1 MNKITDK
8 IKILLGIAKR
18 TFGKVTTENA
28 EIFFDGDE
36 LAVDTKVYDENGD
49 AVADGEYSDG
59 VKIYTIKDS
68 VVTDIRPIEEPKE
81 EAVEEEKTETTET
94 TETTE
99 EKEEVTEELEDETIT
114 EEVKEEVVEASIE
127 PTVTVDERVAALEE
141 LVEALFN
148 EIREMKVREVEQA
161 AKNENIIRE
170 FSCMKR
176 SPSAESITKDNKAE
190 KEFSCNDSKAN
201 KLRALKDKQ

>member
-81 EAVEEEKTETTET
+81 EAVEEEKNET

-114 EEVKEEVVEASIE
+114 EEVKEEVVEESIE
-127 PTVTVDERVAALEE
+127 PTVTLDERVAALEE

-161 AKNENIIRE
+161 TKNENIIRE

-190 KEFSCNDSKAN
+190 KEFTCEGTKSDRLK
-201 KLRALKDKQ
+201 ALKDKR

>member
-81 EAVEEEKTETTET
+81 EVVEEEKTET

-114 EEVKEEVVEASIE
+114 EEVKEEVVEESIE
-127 PTVTVDERVAALEE
+127 PTVTLDERVAALEE

-161 AKNENIIRE
+161 TKNENIIRE

-190 KEFSCNDSKAN
+190 KEFTCEGTKSDRLK
-201 KLRALKDKQ
+201 ALKDKR

>member
-94 TETTE
+94 TE
-99 EKEEVTEELEDETIT
+99 EKEVTEELEDETIT
-114 EEVKEEVVEASIE
+114 EEVKEEVIEETIE
-127 PTVTVDERVAALEE
+127 PTVTLDERVAALEE
-141 LVEALFN
+141 FVEALFN

-161 AKNENIIRE
+161 TKNENIIRE

-190 KEFSCNDSKAN
+190 KEFTCEGTKSDRLK
-201 KLRALKDKQ
+201 ALKDKR

>member
-81 EAVEEEKTETTET
+81 EAVEEEKTETTE
-94 TETTE
+94 

-114 EEVKEEVVEASIE
+114 EEVKEEVVEEPIE
-127 PTVTVDERVAALEE
+127 PTVTLDERVAALEE

-161 AKNENIIRE
+161 TKNENIIRE

-190 KEFSCNDSKAN
+190 KEFTCEGTKSDRLK
-201 KLRALKDKQ
+201 ALKDKR

>member
-81 EAVEEEKTETTET
+81 EVVEE
-94 TETTE
+94 
-99 EKEEVTEELEDETIT
+99 
-114 EEVKEEVVEASIE
+114 SIE
-127 PTVTVDERVAALEE
+127 PTVTLDERVAALEE

-190 KEFSCNDSKAN
+190 KEFTCEGTKSDRLK
-201 KLRALKDKQ
+201 ALKDKR

>member
-81 EAVEEEKTETTET
+81 EVVEEKTET

-114 EEVKEEVVEASIE
+114 EEVKEEVVEESIE
-127 PTVTVDERVAALEE
+127 PTVTLDERVAALEE

-148 EIREMKVREVEQA
+148 EIREMKVREVEQV

-190 KEFSCNDSKAN
+190 KEFTCEGTKSDRLK
-201 KLRALKDKQ
+201 ALKDKR

>member
-81 EAVEEEKTETTET
+81 EVVEEEKTET

-114 EEVKEEVVEASIE
+114 EEVKEEVVEESIE
-127 PTVTVDERVAALEE
+127 PTVTLDERVAALEE

-161 AKNENIIRE
+161 TKNENIIRE

-190 KEFSCNDSKAN
+190 KSSHVRVQSPTD
-201 KLRALKDKQ
+201 

>member
-94 TETTE
+94 TE

-114 EEVKEEVVEASIE
+114 EEVKEEVVEESIE
-127 PTVTVDERVAALEE
+127 PTVTLDERVAALEE

-190 KEFSCNDSKAN
+190 KEFTCEGTKSDRLK
-201 KLRALKDKQ
+201 ALKDKR

>member
-94 TETTE
+94 TE

-114 EEVKEEVVEASIE
+114 EEVKEEVIEETTESTE
-127 PTVTVDERVAALEE
+127 PTVTLDERVAALEE

-161 AKNENIIRE
+161 TKNENIIRE

-190 KEFSCNDSKAN
+190 KEFTCEGTKSDRLK
-201 KLRALKDKQ
+201 ALKDKR